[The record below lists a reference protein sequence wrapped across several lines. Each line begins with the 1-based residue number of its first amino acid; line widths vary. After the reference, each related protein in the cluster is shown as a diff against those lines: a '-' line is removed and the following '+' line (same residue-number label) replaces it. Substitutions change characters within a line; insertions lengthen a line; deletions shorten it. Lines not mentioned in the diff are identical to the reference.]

1 MNRLKHYGTS
11 GRIYNILQSNI
22 ITLPCPVSLSIWWNF
37 GSCLGLILLLQVI
50 RGLFLR
56 MHYCSDIALAFDSI
70 SHIIR
75 DVNLG
80 WLLRYLHANGASFFF
95 IALYLHIARGVY
107 YGSYMF
113 IIVWYIGVGLLLL
126 SMAVAFLGYTLP
138 WGQIRFWGAT
148 VITNLLSALPYVGNT
163 LVYWLWGGFAVDNA
177 TLYRFFTLH
186 FMLPFVLLGL
196 AGLHIWFLH
205 FTGSNNPLGISAS
218 SDIIPFHCYFTIKD
232 IFGFCLFLRALLL
245 VVLFYPLFFMEA
257 ENFVPA
263 NAMVTPPHI
272 VPEWYFLFAY
282 AILRCIPSKLG
293 GVLALLTSIL
303 VLLTLCHTHT
313 QAMKG
318 LSFYGLVKLIFWS
331 LVSIFWLLTLCGAL
345 PMEAPFTTL
354 VRALTIFYFAFFA
367 TLCIFRKF
375 WDLIL
380 S

>member
-1 MNRLKHYGTS
+1 M
-11 GRIYNILQSNI
+11 
-22 ITLPCPVSLSIWWNF
+22 SLSVWWNI
-37 GSCLGLILLLQVI
+37 GSCLGLVLLVQVI

-56 MHYCSDIALAFDSI
+56 MHYCCDISLAFDSI

-75 DVNLG
+75 DVQQG

-113 IIVWYIGVGLLLL
+113 VIVWYIGVFLLLL
-126 SMAVAFLGYTLP
+126 SMALAFLGYTLP

-148 VITNLLSALPYVGNT
+148 VITNLLSAVPYVGNT

-186 FMLPFVLLGL
+186 FMLPFVLSGL
-196 AGLHIWFLH
+196 VGLHIWYLH

-218 SDIIPFHCYFTIKD
+218 SDIVPFHWYFTIKD
-232 IFGFCLFLRALLL
+232 ILGFCLFMSAFLL
-245 VVLFYPLFFMEA
+245 VVLFSPQLFMEA
-257 ENFVPA
+257 ENFSPA
-263 NAMVTPPHI
+263 NALVTPPHI

-282 AILRCIPSKLG
+282 AILRCIHRKLG
-293 GVLALLTSIL
+293 GVLALLSSIL
-303 VLLTLCHTHT
+303 ILLSLCHTHT

-331 LVSIFWLLTLCGAL
+331 LVTIFWLLTLFGAL
-345 PMEAPFTTL
+345 PMEPPFSNL
-354 VRALTIFYFAFFA
+354 VRFITFFYFAFFA
-367 TLCIFRKF
+367 TLSFCRMF
-375 WDLIL
+375 WDFLL